1 MPAAKP
7 CWDVLF
13 CMIFY
18 EWNGKLFDRTIS
30 VPGTDNQELVNLVTA
45 GNRDDKIINGI
56 KADTRAVIFRLGQ
69 EYHIDLFDRQRQII
83 SGHAACHWL
92 YELVSTCA
100 FGAAISSSGELSV
113 AYNSMIDCGSSAAP
127 GLAQ

>member
-1 MPAAKP
+1 MN
-7 CWDVLF
+7 
-13 CMIFY
+13 

-30 VPGTDNQELVNLVTA
+30 VPGTDNQELVNLVAA

-69 EYHIDLFDRQRQII
+69 EYHIDLLDRKRQII
-83 SGHAACHWL
+83 SGHAACHRL
-92 YELVSTCA
+92 YELDIDLRLWC
-100 FGAAISSSGELSV
+100 GNSSSGALSV
-113 AYNSMIDCGSSAAP
+113 AYNSMIDCGSPAAP

>member
-30 VPGTDNQELVNLVTA
+30 VPGTDNQELVNLVAA

-56 KADTRAVIFRLGQ
+56 KADTRAAIFRLGK
-69 EYHIDLFDRQRQII
+69 EYHIDLLDRQRQII
-83 SGHAACHWL
+83 SGHAACHRL
-92 YELVSTCA
+92 YELDIDLRLWCGNFKQRSTV
-100 FGAAISSSGELSV
+100 GSV
-113 AYNSMIDCGSSAAP
+113 
-127 GLAQ
+127 

>member
-18 EWNGKLFDRTIS
+18 EWNGKLFDRTIF
-30 VPGTDNQELVNLVTA
+30 VPGTDNQELVNLVAA

-69 EYHIDLFDRQRQII
+69 EYHIDLLDRKRQCRLPPAVRT
-83 SGHAACHWL
+83 GYRPAPLVRQFQAAEHCR
-92 YELVSTCA
+92 
-100 FGAAISSSGELSV
+100 
-113 AYNSMIDCGSSAAP
+113 
-127 GLAQ
+127 

>member
-30 VPGTDNQELVNLVTA
+30 IPGTDNQELVNLVAA

-69 EYHIDLFDRQRQII
+69 EYHIDLLDRRDVQGRFKDGYRLPGIC
-83 SGHAACHWL
+83 SSFPK
-92 YELVSTCA
+92 VA
-100 FGAAISSSGELSV
+100 F
-113 AYNSMIDCGSSAAP
+113 
-127 GLAQ
+127 